1 MFAKVF
7 FEKGM
12 FFPIFV
18 HRKRINMRNMKYNF
32 DEVIDRNGTS
42 AVKFDDVKEI
52 WGRNDLIPLWVADM
66 DFATAPFI
74 TEAIRQRLE
83 HPVLG
88 YTTKPDSYYQAIIQ
102 WNKSR
107 YGLEVEKEM
116 IHFVPGIV
124 PGLGMALKTFTNPG
138 DKVLIQPPVYGP
150 FSWLNTRSGRTL
162 VTNPL
167 KLVDGT
173 YRMDMDHF
181 REQVKGCKVFILC
194 NPHNPGG
201 IVWTEEELVQV
212 AEICYEEGVL
222 VFSDEI
228 HADLTLPP
236 YKHRPFAM
244 VSEKARMNCV
254 TFMSPSKAF
263 NMPGL
268 SSSHALVF
276 NPELREK
283 FHHFLESCEFD
294 LGHVFSFVAVEAA
307 YTHGTDWLDQCLA
320 YIQGNIDYVDAFLQ
334 ANAPKIKAMRPQ
346 ASFLV
351 WLDCRE
357 MGLSQEALVDFFVD
371 KAHLALNDGTAF
383 GREGEGFMRLNV
395 ASPRSVLDKAM
406 KQLADAYAQTI

>member
-1 MFAKVF
+1 MFRVIF
-7 FEKGM
+7 FEAMRIYLYFCVKKM
-12 FFPIFV
+12 NKN
-18 HRKRINMRNMKYNF
+18 RKNMKYNF
-32 DEVIDRNGTS
+32 DEVIDRGGTS
-42 AVKFDDVKEI
+42 AIKVEGLQEN
-52 WGRNDLIPLWVADM
+52 WGRTDLIPLWVADM
-66 DFATAPFI
+66 DFATAPFV
-74 TEAIRQRLE
+74 TEAIRKRCE

-88 YTTKPDSYYQAIIQ
+88 YTSKPDSYYQAIIN
-102 WNKSR
+102 WNKVR

-124 PGLGMALKTFTNPG
+124 PGLGMALNTFTEKG
-138 DKVLIQPPVYGP
+138 DKVMIQPPVYGP
-150 FSWLNTRSGRTL
+150 FHWLNTRGDRTL

-167 KLVDGT
+167 KMVDGM
-173 YRMDMDHF
+173 YRMDMEAF

-201 IVWTEEELVQV
+201 VVWTEEELKEV

-228 HADLTLPP
+228 HADLTLPS

-268 SSSHALVF
+268 TASHALIF
-276 NPELREK
+276 NPKLRRK
-283 FHHFLESCEFD
+283 FHAYLESCELD
-294 LGHVFSFVAVEAA
+294 LGHVFAFLAVEAA
-307 YTHGTDWLDQCLA
+307 YSHGTEWLDQCLA
-320 YIQGNIDYVDAFLQ
+320 YIQGNIDYVDEFTKQ
-334 ANAPKIKAMRPQ
+334 HTPKIKVIRPQ

-357 MGLSQEALVDFFVD
+357 MGLSQDALNDFFVD
-371 KAHLALNDGTAF
+371 KAHLALNNGVAF
-383 GREGEGFMRLNV
+383 GEEGEGFMRLNV
-395 ASPRSVLDKAM
+395 ASPRSVLEKAM
-406 KQLADAYAQTI
+406 KQLADAYAAL

>member
-1 MFAKVF
+1 
-7 FEKGM
+7 
-12 FFPIFV
+12 
-18 HRKRINMRNMKYNF
+18 MKYNF
-32 DEVIDRNGTS
+32 DEVIDRRGTS
-42 AVKFDDVKEI
+42 AIKVEGVKEI
-52 WGRNDLIPLWVADM
+52 WGRDDLLPLWIADM
-66 DFATAPFI
+66 DFATAPFV
-74 TEAIRQRLE
+74 TEAIRRRLE
-83 HPVLG
+83 NPVLG
-88 YTTKPDSYYQAIIQ
+88 YTAKPESYYQAIMN
-102 WNKSR
+102 WNKNR

-124 PGLGMALKTFTNPG
+124 PGLGMALNTFTEPG
-138 DKVLIQPPVYGP
+138 DKVMIQPPVYGP
-150 FSWLNTRSGRTL
+150 FHWLNTRADRTL

-173 YRMDMDHF
+173 YRMDMEAF
-181 REQVKGCKVFILC
+181 REQIMGCKVFILC

-201 IVWTEEELVQV
+201 IVWTEEELNEV

-236 YKHRPFAM
+236 HKHRPFAM
-244 VSEKARMNCV
+244 VSEKARMNSV

-268 SSSHALVF
+268 TASHALVF
-276 NPELREK
+276 NSKLRRK
-283 FHHFLESCEFD
+283 FHAFLESCEFD
-294 LGHVFSFVAVEAA
+294 LGHVFAFLAVEAA
-307 YTHGTDWLDQCLA
+307 YSNGTEWLDQCLA
-320 YIQGNIDYVDAFLQ
+320 YIQGNIDYVDAFTREHT
-334 ANAPKIKAMRPQ
+334 PKIKVIRPQ

-383 GREGEGFMRLNV
+383 GQEGTGFMRLNV
-395 ASPRSVLDKAM
+395 ATSRTVLEQAM
-406 KQLADAYAQTI
+406 KQLAEAYSGL

>member
-1 MFAKVF
+1 
-7 FEKGM
+7 
-12 FFPIFV
+12 
-18 HRKRINMRNMKYNF
+18 MKYNF
-32 DEVIDRNGTS
+32 DEVIDRRGTS
-42 AVKFDDVKEI
+42 AIKVEGVKEI
-52 WGRNDLIPLWVADM
+52 WGRDDLLPLWIADM
-66 DFATAPFI
+66 DFATAPFV
-74 TEAIRQRLE
+74 TEAIRRRLE
-83 HPVLG
+83 NPVLG
-88 YTTKPDSYYQAIIQ
+88 YTAKPDSYYQAIIN

-107 YGLEVEKEM
+107 YGLDVEKEM

-124 PGLGMALKTFTNPG
+124 PGLGMALNTFTQPG
-138 DKVLIQPPVYGP
+138 DKVMIQPPVYGP
-150 FSWLNTRSGRTL
+150 FHWLNTRADRTL

-173 YRMDMDHF
+173 YRMDMEAF

-201 IVWTEEELVQV
+201 IVWTEEELNEV

-236 YKHRPFAM
+236 HKHRPFAL
-244 VSEKARMNCV
+244 VSEKARMNSV

-268 SSSHALVF
+268 TASHALVF
-276 NPELREK
+276 NSKLRRK
-283 FHHFLESCEFD
+283 FHAFLESCEFD
-294 LGHVFSFVAVEAA
+294 LGHVFAFLAVEAA
-307 YTHGTDWLDQCLA
+307 YSNGTEWLDQCLA
-320 YIQGNIDYVDAFLQ
+320 YIQGNIDYVDAFTREHT
-334 ANAPKIKAMRPQ
+334 PKIKVIRPQ

-351 WLDCRE
+351 WLDCCE

-383 GREGEGFMRLNV
+383 GQEGTGFMRLNV
-395 ASPRSVLDKAM
+395 ATSRTVLEQAM
-406 KQLADAYAQTI
+406 KQLAEAYSEL